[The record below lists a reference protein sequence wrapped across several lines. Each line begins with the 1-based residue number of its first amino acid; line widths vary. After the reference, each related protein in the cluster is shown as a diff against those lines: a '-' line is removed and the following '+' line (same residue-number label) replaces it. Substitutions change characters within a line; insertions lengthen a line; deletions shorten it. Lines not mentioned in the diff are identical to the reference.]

1 MTKTAIMRHRVRD
14 TAWMAV
20 ALLVLPVALARAV
33 QLDDRGEMR
42 LLMRAYTDV
51 RIGTEKEGGS
61 DDPLSFPRSAAG
73 HVRQHRY
80 FLELK
85 FDHDIKRF
93 ATAGTGVARAFGWL
107 DPDTL
112 KYSLQYRGE
121 GEGIYDYGPREWS
134 DQFAVTRALRLDF
147 PRFPN
152 TGPALTSPTIPDG
165 LIHQRIAFLRRV
177 ARQRHRFFLGYVD
190 LGKGPVDI
198 RIGRQI
204 LAWGETDNFRLLDNI
219 NPLDNGFGGFFIPL
233 DERRVPLDMARGSYH
248 FGSIGPIADAFLEGF
263 AALGNRVSTL
273 PGIPPGSPW
282 EPGGLGRPNPA
293 IRTVVDVP
301 GADDVRGGGRF
312 VFTAHDVTY
321 TLAHYYTYL
330 DTPGVRFQL
339 PGTNPRFALPLP
351 KFEHEIIATQR
362 FPRVPITGGSL
373 TFPIPSYYAIVRSE
387 AAWFQG
393 EPMNRQGRG
402 NSADSTVAPGTPG
415 FARLQRANNIEGG
428 LDPFVYPRFLDL
440 TRKKQEAGRLLQRD
454 TFNYNLGF
462 DVNRF
467 IRFLNPAQT
476 FFITTQFF
484 YKHIFDSPGDLV
496 LPVPFRNIPV
506 DKSFL
511 IIGTQGPLGIGCPTA
526 SGGKRPCSL
535 RPRLIHLQDDQF
547 LHTLLITTSYYGGR
561 IVPIYTLFYDWQ
573 GAILNQPG
581 ISYIRDPFR
590 FTFDYTRIDGPAT
603 GQVGTLR
610 DRDNVRFQVEFV
622 F

>member
-1 MTKTAIMRHRVRD
+1 MTKTTTQHRVRD

-134 DQFAVTRALRLDF
+134 DQFAVNRALRLDF

-282 EPGGLGRPNPA
+282 EPGGLGG
-293 IRTVVDVP
+293 RT
-301 GADDVRGGGRF
+301 
-312 VFTAHDVTY
+312 
-321 TLAHYYTYL
+321 
-330 DTPGVRFQL
+330 
-339 PGTNPRFALPLP
+339 PRFAPSSTCRARTTSAAAAGSSSP
-351 KFEHEIIATQR
+351 RTTSRTRSRITIRISTRPASASSSRGRTRGSRCR
-362 FPRVPITGGSL
+362 F
-373 TFPIPSYYAIVRSE
+373 RSSST
-387 AAWFQG
+387 
-393 EPMNRQGRG
+393 RSSRR
-402 NSADSTVAPGTPG
+402 SAS
-415 FARLQRANNIEGG
+415 RAC
-428 LDPFVYPRFLDL
+428 R
-440 TRKKQEAGRLLQRD
+440 
-454 TFNYNLGF
+454 
-462 DVNRF
+462 
-467 IRFLNPAQT
+467 
-476 FFITTQFF
+476 
-484 YKHIFDSPGDLV
+484 SPGD
-496 LPVPFRNIPV
+496 
-506 DKSFL
+506 
-511 IIGTQGPLGIGCPTA
+511 
-526 SGGKRPCSL
+526 
-535 RPRLIHLQDDQF
+535 H
-547 LHTLLITTSYYGGR
+547 
-561 IVPIYTLFYDWQ
+561 
-573 GAILNQPG
+573 
-581 ISYIRDPFR
+581 
-590 FTFDYTRIDGPAT
+590 
-603 GQVGTLR
+603 
-610 DRDNVRFQVEFV
+610 
-622 F
+622 

>member
-1 MTKTAIMRHRVRD
+1 MTKTATQHRVRD

-51 RIGTEKEGGS
+51 RIGT
-61 DDPLSFPRSAAG
+61 
-73 HVRQHRY
+73 
-80 FLELK
+80 
-85 FDHDIKRF
+85 
-93 ATAGTGVARAFGWL
+93 
-107 DPDTL
+107 
-112 KYSLQYRGE
+112 
-121 GEGIYDYGPREWS
+121 
-134 DQFAVTRALRLDF
+134 
-147 PRFPN
+147 
-152 TGPALTSPTIPDG
+152 GPALTSPSIPDG

-282 EPGGLGRPNPA
+282 DPGGLGRPNPA

-312 VFTAHDVTY
+312 VFTARDVTY

-393 EPMNRQGRG
+393 APTNRQGRG
-402 NSADSTVAPGTPG
+402 NTADSKERPGPPG
-415 FARLQRANNIEGG
+415 LARVPPADSIEGG

-440 TRKKQEAGRLLQRD
+440 TRKKQEEGRLLQRD
-454 TFNYNLGF
+454 TFNYHLGF

-476 FFITTQFF
+476 FFFTTQFF

-511 IIGTQGPLGIGCPTA
+511 IIDTQGPLAIGCPTA
-526 SGGKRPCSL
+526 SGGKRPGSL
-535 RPRLIHLQDDQF
+535 RP
-547 LHTLLITTSYYGGR
+547 
-561 IVPIYTLFYDWQ
+561 
-573 GAILNQPG
+573 
-581 ISYIRDPFR
+581 
-590 FTFDYTRIDGPAT
+590 
-603 GQVGTLR
+603 
-610 DRDNVRFQVEFV
+610 
-622 F
+622 

>member
-1 MTKTAIMRHRVRD
+1 MAKTATVRRRLRVS
-14 TAWMAV
+14 AWAGA
-20 ALLVLPVALARAV
+20 ALLTLPAPMARAIS
-33 QLDDRGEMR
+33 LDDRGEMR

-85 FDHDIKRF
+85 LDHDIKRF
-93 ATAGTGVARAFGWL
+93 ATTGTGVARAFGWL

-134 DQFAVTRALRLDF
+134 DQFPVTKAVRLDL
-147 PRFPN
+147 PLVRLPN
-152 TGPALTSPTIPDG
+152 GPPLLTPVLPDA
-165 LIHQRIAFLRRV
+165 LIHRRIALLRSV
-177 ARQRHRFFLGYVD
+177 ARQRHRFFLGYLD

-219 NPLDNGFGGFFIPL
+219 NPLDNSFGGFFLPL
-233 DERRVPLDMARGSYH
+233 DERRLPLDMLRGSYH
-248 FGSIGPIADAFLEGF
+248 FGSIGPLADTFLEGF
-263 AALGNRVSTL
+263 AAVGNKISLL
-273 PGIPPGSPW
+273 PPIAPGSPW
-282 EPGGLGRPNPA
+282 VPGGLGFPNPA
-293 IRTVVDVP
+293 ILMVPDVP
-301 GADDVRGGGRF
+301 NRWDIRAGARVVATYR
-312 VFTAHDVTY
+312 DVTY
-321 TLAHYYTYL
+321 TVAHYYTYL
-330 DTPGVRFQL
+330 DIPGVRFQI
-339 PGTNPRFALPLP
+339 PGQNPPRFPLAFP
-351 KFEHEIIATQR
+351 KFGHEINAIER

-373 TFPIPSYYAIVRSE
+373 TFPIPPYYAIVRSE
-387 AAWFQG
+387 VAWLQG

-402 NSADSTVAPGTPG
+402 SSADSQCGPGSAAPQCGG
-415 FARLQRANNIEGG
+415 SAALRRLERENNVEGG

-440 TRKKQEAGRLLQRD
+440 TRKGQIAGRLLQLD
-454 TFNYNLGF
+454 TFNLNLGL

-467 IRFLNPAQT
+467 IRSLNQAQT
-476 FFITTQFF
+476 FFFSTQFF
-484 YKHIFDSPGDLV
+484 YKHVFDSPGDLV
-496 LPVPFRNIPV
+496 LPVVFRNIPV
-506 DKSFL
+506 DKSIL
-511 IIGTQGPLGIGCPTA
+511 VVGTGCRN
-526 SGGKRPCSL
+526 KQPCKL
-535 RPRLIHLQDDQF
+535 RPRLFHLQDDQF

-561 IVPIYTLFYDWQ
+561 IVPAYTLFYDWQ

-581 ISYIRDPFR
+581 VAYVRDPFR
-590 FTFDYTRIDGPAT
+590 FIFDYTRINGPPT